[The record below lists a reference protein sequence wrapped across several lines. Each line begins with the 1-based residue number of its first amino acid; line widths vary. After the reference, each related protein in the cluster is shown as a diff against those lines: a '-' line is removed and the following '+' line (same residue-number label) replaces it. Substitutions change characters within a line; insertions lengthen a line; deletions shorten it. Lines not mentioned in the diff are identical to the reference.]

1 MLIVHISKKL
11 YQHAKKETGFALEEK
26 VNNRRARGVSKEHE
40 NGKSGN
46 KSQKIYMLAL
56 QDKINMQ
63 TLCKNKGRRTQPN
76 KSNGDMDSYVGYE
89 GGRRRCIFVLFFFF
103 SLSLFSFAS
112 RTCVND
118 RAFVMSCRGMVV
130 VVEA

>member
-1 MLIVHISKKL
+1 MLIVHIPKKL
-11 YQHAKKETGFALEEK
+11 YQHAKKKTGFALEEK
-26 VNNRRARGVSKEHE
+26 VNNNRRARGVSKEHE

-89 GGRRRCIFVLFFFF
+89 GGRRRCIFVLFFLLL
-103 SLSLFSFAS
+103 SLSLSLQL
-112 RTCVND
+112 CV
-118 RAFVMSCRGMVV
+118 AYMCK
-130 VVEA
+130 